1 MVVTDK
7 RGQSVWSCS
16 WLHNYRYIK
25 SGSQVKRKK
34 NSKTTPSCQ
43 FLSPIQII
51 PSIHR
56 MRDMV
61 LPGEVAM
68 LLQALH
74 TETDNHSRPTSSFC
88 GEKLEY
94 LQRTHTDA
102 RKTCKRHRERPPG
115 GPRVASDLNIG
126 PSFCETTVKSTITL
140 PPPSNSALNKCLFR
154 LVSRSLLSF
163 FTTSDRKT
171 KPCVYRFIK
180 WL

>member
-1 MVVTDK
+1 MVATDK

-34 NSKTTPSCQ
+34 NSKTTPSFQ

-74 TETDNHSRPTSSFC
+74 TETDNHSRPTCICIFLLWRKAGVSS
-88 GEKLEY
+88 ENPHRRKENMQTP
-94 LQRTHTDA
+94 QREA
-102 RKTCKRHRERPPG
+102 PRWPPG
-115 GPRVASDLNIG
+115 GQWFEYRTFFLWDNSEIYHHADS
-126 PSFCETTVKSTITL
+126 SFQFCIEQMSVQI
-140 PPPSNSALNKCLFR
+140 
-154 LVSRSLLSF
+154 SF
-163 FTTSDRKT
+163 
-171 KPCVYRFIK
+171 
-180 WL
+180 

>member
-1 MVVTDK
+1 
-7 RGQSVWSCS
+7 
-16 WLHNYRYIK
+16 
-25 SGSQVKRKK
+25 
-34 NSKTTPSCQ
+34 
-43 FLSPIQII
+43 
-51 PSIHR
+51 
-56 MRDMV
+56 
-61 LPGEVAM
+61 M

-74 TETDNHSRPTSSFC
+74 TETDNHLRPTSSFC

-154 LVSRSLLSF
+154 LVSRSLLRFLQLQTEKPNHVFTDLLNDCNQSVPNPCLTQEKEKRLRVRSF
-163 FTTSDRKT
+163 ISKYIHSFRGTLLSQ
-171 KPCVYRFIK
+171 IK
-180 WL
+180 GRLGGWMA

>member
-34 NSKTTPSCQ
+34 NSKTTPSFQ

-74 TETDNHSRPTSSFC
+74 TETDNHSRPTCICIFLLWTSWSIF
-88 GEKLEY
+88 
-94 LQRTHTDA
+94 
-102 RKTCKRHRERPPG
+102 REPTQTQGKHANATER